1 MSKKEPK
8 AKAQEF
14 EMDDH
19 ELPLEEVFKRYD
31 VDPEKGITAESV
43 DSRVAKEQKRTGGSG
58 KNSLTPPKQTP
69 EWVKFL
75 QEMSNPFAILLW
87 VGSALC
93 FIAYALDSTGTEN
106 LYLGIVLGTVNFF
119 TGCFSYY
126 QNRQSSNAMAALT
139 SMAADQC
146 TVRRQVGGV
155 VKEYKID
162 AVDLCKGD
170 IVKVDGGQG
179 EKVPAD
185 IRMVSVTNFKVD
197 NSSLTGESE
206 EQPRGLDCTH
216 KNPLETMNIAF
227 FGTLA
232 VNGNCVAIVVNIGDH
247 TVIGHIAKL
256 TTGQATEET
265 TLHKEIHH
273 FILVI
278 SVIAMILGVGFFVI
292 GMIIH
297 PGTDFMARFVPNL
310 VFAIGIIV
318 ANVPEGLLT
327 TVTVSLTLTALRM
340 KKKEV
345 LVKNLETV
353 ETLGSCS
360 CICSDKTGTLT
371 MNQMTASHMWVD
383 GDKMFNL
390 SQDHLN
396 GGKVET
402 NSATFQLAHKCVV
415 LCNDAAFEDTPEN
428 MKQAIVNRKCVGG
441 NASDHGL
448 LKFGEMVKDGAV
460 NQIRKDYPVHGEGT
474 ANPGRVPF
482 SSKYKFALKIVR
494 QPNSGKPLL
503 LMKGAP
509 EQVFERCSHIMVGG
523 QPKSMSTVSGQRVS
537 QEWQAKFEKANDT
550 FAGMGERVL
559 GFASLELSEYDFPKD
574 FKWQTED
581 PYNFPVGAT
590 SGPTVSQRKLCFL
603 GCISMIDP
611 PRPGVPA
618 AISKCDSAG
627 IQVIMVTGDQP
638 ATAKAIA
645 QQIGIIQGLTKE
657 DLQKQ
662 RKCSVEEIDTFLK
675 GQSHEEKMKL
685 VPAIVVHGDRLK
697 DMSEEELGEILCDYK
712 QIVFART
719 TPTQKLRIA
728 ERNKAL
734 NRICAMTGDGV
745 NDAPAL
751 KAANIG
757 VAMGLAGTQVAK
769 QAADMILA
777 NDDFAAIVNAV
788 EEGRLIFDNLKKSIA
803 YTLTSNIPEISP
815 FLLFVVFSM
824 PLPLSTVLILCIDL
838 GTDIL
843 PAISYAHEPPELD
856 IMQRR
861 PRHPTKD
868 RLVTGKLI
876 VYAYLL
882 IGVVQALAGFY
893 TYFLVM
899 YDFGFAPG
907 GLVGLTKAKFWLN
920 DVEEDDESVPFDADA
935 DNALRWITNG
945 EGGLSICGRLGNTA
959 KLSVFRTQFESVEGS
974 DAYNALLG
982 NFNIETGCSGDQG
995 SLFTAAHFHAY
1006 CSRVR
1011 RADIVASGA
1020 TLLDI
1025 GIPNSEI
1032 GALPG
1037 DIQTKMKNFF
1047 HLDSDFV
1054 LKETDRG
1061 GALFER
1067 DEEGL
1072 PNCFTQGSAVVNSD
1086 KRIDPLVFQ
1095 ESQDKT
1101 KEFAF
1106 FLPYGSYRPDGQDRT
1121 DKAAHDTKCSF
1132 VERST
1137 VAMVRSGKPA
1147 DWPWEFNKS
1156 SRSREMPGEIGSH
1169 VCHSVDAL
1177 KFAQT
1182 GFLVAIIIVQ
1192 FSNLWFCKT
1201 RKLSLLQ
1208 QGLVNM
1214 FQNLSVLSE
1223 FGLALVLCYA
1233 EFAHVVFNTRALVP
1247 WHFCVPGMPFAVYEF
1262 VFDELRKYL
1271 LRQGDPDA
1279 ARLGKLTLKEDGV
1292 HYWVY
1297 SHTYY

>member
-1 MSKKEPK
+1 
-8 AKAQEF
+8 
-14 EMDDH
+14 
-19 ELPLEEVFKRYD
+19 
-31 VDPEKGITAESV
+31 
-43 DSRVAKEQKRTGGSG
+43 
-58 KNSLTPPKQTP
+58 
-69 EWVKFL
+69 
-75 QEMSNPFAILLW
+75 
-87 VGSALC
+87 
-93 FIAYALDSTGTEN
+93 
-106 LYLGIVLGTVNFF
+106 
-119 TGCFSYY
+119 
-126 QNRQSSNAMAALT
+126 
-139 SMAADQC
+139 
-146 TVRRQVGGV
+146 
-155 VKEYKID
+155 
-162 AVDLCKGD
+162 
-170 IVKVDGGQG
+170 
-179 EKVPAD
+179 
-185 IRMVSVTNFKVD
+185 
-197 NSSLTGESE
+197 
-206 EQPRGLDCTH
+206 
-216 KNPLETMNIAF
+216 
-227 FGTLA
+227 
-232 VNGNCVAIVVNIGDH
+232 
-247 TVIGHIAKL
+247 
-256 TTGQATEET
+256 
-265 TLHKEIHH
+265 
-273 FILVI
+273 
-278 SVIAMILGVGFFVI
+278 
-292 GMIIH
+292 
-297 PGTDFMARFVPNL
+297 
-310 VFAIGIIV
+310 
-318 ANVPEGLLT
+318 
-327 TVTVSLTLTALRM
+327 
-340 KKKEV
+340 
-345 LVKNLETV
+345 
-353 ETLGSCS
+353 
-360 CICSDKTGTLT
+360 
-371 MNQMTASHMWVD
+371 
-383 GDKMFNL
+383 
-390 SQDHLN
+390 
-396 GGKVET
+396 
-402 NSATFQLAHKCVV
+402 
-415 LCNDAAFEDTPEN
+415 
-428 MKQAIVNRKCVGG
+428 
-441 NASDHGL
+441 
-448 LKFGEMVKDGAV
+448 
-460 NQIRKDYPVHGEGT
+460 
-474 ANPGRVPF
+474 
-482 SSKYKFALKIVR
+482 
-494 QPNSGKPLL
+494 
-503 LMKGAP
+503 
-509 EQVFERCSHIMVGG
+509 
-523 QPKSMSTVSGQRVS
+523 
-537 QEWQAKFEKANDT
+537 
-550 FAGMGERVL
+550 MGERVL
-559 GFASLELSEYDFPKD
+559 GFASLELDEQEFPKD

-590 SGPTVSQRKLCFL
+590 GGPPIAQRKLCFL

-657 DLQKQ
+657 DLQRQKKMSTEQ
-662 RKCSVEEIDTFLK
+662 IDNFLK
-675 GQSHEEKMKL
+675 VQSHEEKMKL

-882 IGVVQALAGFY
+882 IGIVQALAGFY

-899 YDFGFAPG
+899 YDFGFSPG
-907 GLVGLTKAKFWLN
+907 GLIGLTKAKFFLN
-920 DVEEDDESVPFDADA
+920 DVEDSDVNVPFDADP

-945 EGGLSICGRLGNTA
+945 EGGLSICGRLGNTPA
-959 KLSVFRTQFESVEGS
+959 LSDFITGLASVEGD
-974 DAYNALLG
+974 DAISTVKGLTTFTVEQG
-982 NFNIETGCSGDQG
+982 CTGDEKK
-995 SLFTAAHFHAY
+995 LFTAAHFNAY
-1006 CSRVR
+1006 CARVR
-1011 RADIVASGA
+1011 RAQ
-1020 TLLDI
+1020 
-1025 GIPNSEI
+1025 
-1032 GALPG
+1032 LPG
-1037 DIQTKMKNFF
+1037 DAVLLQIGIAEAKDNINKLSNGDQDKLRRFF
-1047 HLDSDFV
+1047 HVDSDGV
-1054 LKETDRG
+1054 LKTNDFG

-1072 PNCFTQGSAVVNSD
+1072 PNCFTQGSVVVNSD
-1086 KRIDPLVFQ
+1086 QSIDPMIELASADGTEKFV
-1095 ESQDKT
+1095 
-1101 KEFAF
+1101 F
-1106 FLPYGSYRPDGQDRT
+1106 FLPYGSYRPDGQDTT
-1121 DKAAHDTKCSF
+1121 DSAAHNTKCSF

-1137 VAMVRSGKPA
+1137 VAKVRSGKVA
-1147 DWPWEFNKS
+1147 DWQNLS
-1156 SRSREMPGEIGSH
+1156 GRDMPPEVGSH

-1223 FGLALVLCYA
+1223 FGLALILCYA

-1279 ARLGKLTLKEDGV
+1279 ARLGKLTLNENGV